1 MNMLWFTIF
10 LLCLNI
16 VTTSEDATLGID
28 KLNPGSSC
36 NDIYQ
41 RNPFSRGRTGY
52 YWIATNEGLFS
63 VTCNMKLQC
72 GGVKG
77 GWMQVID
84 VDMDRASSC
93 STGWYKVTSL
103 RKLCLGY
110 TYSWTCSHSFLCEG
124 N

>member
-1 MNMLWFTIF
+1 MVKMNMLWFTIF

-63 VTCNMKLQC
+63 VTCNMKLRC
-72 GGVKG
+72 GGVEEDG
-77 GWMQVID
+77 C
-84 VDMDRASSC
+84 R
-93 STGWYKVTSL
+93 SL
-103 RKLCLGY
+103 MLIWIELAAVQQNGIKLHLRGDCA
-110 TYSWTCSHSFLCEG
+110 
-124 N
+124 